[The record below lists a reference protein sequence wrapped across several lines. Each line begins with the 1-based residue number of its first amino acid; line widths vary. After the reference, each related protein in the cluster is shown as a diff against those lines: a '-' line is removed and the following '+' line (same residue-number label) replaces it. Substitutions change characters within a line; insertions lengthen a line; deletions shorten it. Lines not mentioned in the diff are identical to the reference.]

1 VISYS
6 QVENHLFRLPQHQL
20 IANCQV
26 LFDMLTSPNQ
36 AGVGLTAEK
45 PIKLPPDVAVEDF
58 HSFLEELLPM

>member
-1 VISYS
+1 
-6 QVENHLFRLPQHQL
+6 
-20 IANCQV
+20 
-26 LFDMLTSPNQ
+26 MLTGPNQ